1 MNLRNLHTFVIVADA
16 GGFARASGR
25 LNLTQ
30 PAASRQILALEQEL
44 GVALFDRIGRRIQLT
59 SEGEDLLRRSRRVLE
74 DVASLGERARALK
87 AGHVGTLR
95 VGAPTQVIENFLAP
109 FVMQYQRRHPGI
121 EVHLQEAAAARLQT
135 HLDRGDVH
143 LGIMPSGL
151 DPFQGQVLYPIYVT
165 AALARSHQWAH
176 RRVLEIKQ
184 LSDNPLLLL
193 GREFGLRAWFEA
205 ACDVAHVRPHV
216 LMESVAPHTLIA
228 LAGEGYGVAI
238 VPSDVQPQGE
248 KIRLVPLV
256 HRGAPIGRWAV
267 VTWNPNRFLAPY
279 AERFMAELVA
289 SVRRS
294 YPGRTVTRRA
304 PPLPPPQRPGS
315 RSKPG

>member
-205 ACDVAHVRPHV
+205 ACEVAHVRPHV

-304 PPLPPPQRPGS
+304 PPLPQPQRPGS
-315 RSKPG
+315 RSKSG